1 MSDLIPPVY
10 LYPCAGAFAH
20 ALNIPFVVTLLLKTL
35 PEVSIATTF
44 LQCAAN

>member
-1 MSDLIPPVY
+1 MRDLIPPVY
-10 LYPCAGAFAH
+10 LYPCAGAFAQ
-20 ALNIPFVVTLLLKTL
+20 ALKIALVVILLLKTS